1 MVFLPRGISAAPAAW
16 SSKKAVCKTPIWKI
30 AGRVG
35 PVTEAGPLILQAHFC
50 ERLGAGFGGE
60 NA

>member
-1 MVFLPRGISAAPAAW
+1 MTFVKILPRGISAAPRGMSAK
-16 SSKKAVCKTPIWKI
+16 KKAVCKT

-60 NA
+60 NS